1 VASLSERRRRQLRR
15 DAFHE
20 ALKDPSAVVHLPP
33 ADQPTTSGAPTDD
46 SIAIQAPHK
55 PSPVQ
60 QENSSVKKSSF
71 GEQFRYRF
79 DNVMARGTGAI
90 IALLGLVTLIFI
102 LVVAA
107 ILEVF
112 HILPQGEK
120 ASQFPFGEALWQNLL
135 RTLDTGTMAS
145 DEGWGYR
152 IASLIITLVGIF
164 VAASLIGII
173 SSAFDNK
180 VEDLRKGG
188 SKVLEKEHTLIL
200 GWSAKVF
207 PIVSELLVANESRRR
222 ASIVIL
228 ADYDKIEMDDAIR
241 SHFPKTGNTRVI
253 TRSGDPMSLIDLELG
268 SPGTARSVIILA
280 PEGADD
286 PDSLVIKTTLAL
298 TNNPNRS
305 DKAFHI
311 VGEIQD
317 PQNIEAANLV
327 GKDEAHWVLASDLIS
342 RITVQTCRQ
351 SGLSVVYTELLDFD
365 GDEIY
370 FSEQPSLVGTTYF
383 DTQLAFAD
391 STVMGIV
398 KPSGVLIN
406 PPATTLYEAGDQLI
420 LIAEDDSTIHLGG
433 GPGVPDTT
441 SISTVTPTK
450 KKPEHTLVLG
460 YNAGLAGM
468 LSELSEYVAPGS
480 TVTAVADVKADEFD
494 ATAFPGMAVTFT
506 HGDTTS
512 RSVLEGLDVKKFDHI
527 IVLAYKETLDNQRA
541 DAKTLITLL
550 HLRDIGERSGVD
562 LNVVS
567 EMLDDR
573 NRELAEVTKAD
584 DFIVSDKLISLMLS
598 QVSENKQLTDVFDT
612 LFSSEG
618 SEIYLR
624 PADLYIAPGATVDF
638 YSVLEAA
645 RRRGETAIGYRIA
658 VDAHNA
664 DRAYGVSVNPKKT
677 DAITF
682 ADHDKVI
689 VLAED

>member
-1 VASLSERRRRQLRR
+1 MATLEERRRRERRRAAKSAALRN
-15 DAFHE
+15 ATPVVPLPLTE
-20 ALKDPSAVVHLPP
+20 QSQIPGALAN
-33 ADQPTTSGAPTDD
+33 D
-46 SIAIQAPHK
+46 SIAIQAPH
-55 PSPVQ
+55 Q
-60 QENSSVKKSSF
+60 QEKSMKKSTL
-71 GEQFRYRF
+71 GEKLRYRF

-90 IALLGLVTLIFI
+90 IGLLALVTFIFI
-102 LVVAA
+102 LLVAA
-107 ILEVF
+107 VLEIF
-112 HILPQGEK
+112 GIFPKGDH

-135 RTLDTGTMAS
+135 RTLDTGTMGA
-145 DEGWGYR
+145 DEGTGYR
-152 IASLIITLVGIF
+152 IASLIITIVGI
-164 VAASLIGII
+164 VIAASLIGII
-173 SSAFDNK
+173 SNAFDSK

-188 SKVLEKEHTLIL
+188 SKVLEKDHTLIL

-207 PIVSELLVANESRRR
+207 PIVSELLVANESRRK

-228 ADYDKIEMDDAIR
+228 ADYDKVEMDDAIR
-241 SHFPKTGNTRVI
+241 SHFPKSGNTRII
-253 TRSGDPMSLIDLELG
+253 TRSGDPMSLIDLELA

-298 TNNPNRS
+298 TNNPNRGP
-305 DKAFHI
+305 DPFHI

-317 PQNIEAANLV
+317 PRNIEAANLV
-327 GKDEAHWVLASDLIS
+327 GKQEAHWVLASDLIS

-370 FSEQPSLVGTTYF
+370 FSEQPTLVGTTYF
-383 DTQLAFAD
+383 DTQLAFAE

-398 KPSGVLIN
+398 KASGVFIN
-406 PPATTLYEAGDQLI
+406 PPAGTLYEAGDQLI
-420 LIAEDDSTIHLGG
+420 LIAEDDSTIHLGD

-441 SISTVTPTK
+441 SISTAKAPK
-450 KKPEHTLVLG
+450 KAPEHTLVLG
-460 YNAGLAGM
+460 YNTGLDAM
-468 LSELSEYVAPGS
+468 LVELSEYVAPGS
-480 TVTAVADVKADEFD
+480 TVTVVADIEGPTPK
-494 ATAFPGMAVTFT
+494 TFPGMPVHFT
-506 HGDTTS
+506 RGDTTS
-512 RSVLEGLDVKKFDHI
+512 RAVLESLDVKKYNHI
-527 IVLAYKETLDNQRA
+527 IVLAYKETLDTQRA

-550 HLRDIGERSGVD
+550 HLRDMGERAGVD
-562 LNVVS
+562 LSVVS

-598 QVSENKQLTDVFDT
+598 QVSENKQLTTVFDT

-624 PADLYIAPGATVDF
+624 PAELYITAGATVDF
-638 YSVLEAA
+638 YAVLEAA

-658 VDAHNA
+658 ADAHNA
-664 DRAYGVSVNPKKT
+664 DAAYGVSVNPAKKET
-677 DAITF
+677 ITF
-682 ADHDKVI
+682 APRDKVI

>member
-1 VASLSERRRRQLRR
+1 M
-15 DAFHE
+15 
-20 ALKDPSAVVHLPP
+20 KK
-33 ADQPTTSGAPTDD
+33 PT
-46 SIAIQAPHK
+46 
-55 PSPVQ
+55 
-60 QENSSVKKSSF
+60 F
-71 GEQFRYRF
+71 GQKFRYRF
-79 DNVMARGTGAI
+79 DNVMARGP
-90 IALLGLVTLIFI
+90 IAVIGLLGLVTLLFI
-102 LVVAA
+102 LLVAA
-107 ILEVF
+107 ILEIFQIV
-112 HILPQGEK
+112 PGGETAK
-120 ASQFPFGEALWQNLL
+120 QFPFGEAVWQNLL
-135 RTLDTGTMAS
+135 RTLDTGTMAG
-145 DEGWGYR
+145 DTGPGYR
-152 IASLIITLVGIF
+152 AASLIITIAGIF

-173 SSAFDNK
+173 SSAFDSK
-180 VEDLRKGG
+180 VEQLRKGG

-241 SHFPKTGNTRVI
+241 SHFPKSGNTRII

-268 SPGTARSVIILA
+268 SPNQARSIIILA
-280 PEGADD
+280 PEGSED

-298 TNNPNRS
+298 TNNPNREA
-305 DKAFHI
+305 KPFHI

-317 PQNIEAANLV
+317 PQNLEAANLV
-327 GKDEAHWVLASDLIS
+327 GKQEAHWVLASDLIS

-370 FSEQPSLVGTTYF
+370 FSEQPTLAGKTYF
-383 DTQLAFAD
+383 ETQVAFAD
-391 STVMGIV
+391 STVFGIV
-398 KPSGVLIN
+398 KSGTVLIN
-406 PPATTLYEAGDQLI
+406 PPADTVYEAGDQLI
-420 LIAEDDSTIHLGG
+420 LIAEDDSTIHLDGAVG
-433 GPGVPDTT
+433 EVNAAA
-441 SISTVTPTK
+441 ISTAKPLK

-460 YNAGLAGM
+460 YNPGLHAM

-480 TVTAVADVKADEFD
+480 TVTVVANVETPDLKK
-494 ATAFPGMAVTFT
+494 FPGLPVDFT
-506 HGDTTS
+506 RGDSTN
-512 RSVLEGLDVKKFDHI
+512 RAVLEALDVKKFDHI
-527 IVLAYKETLDNQRA
+527 IVLAYKETLDTQRA

-550 HLRDIGERSGVD
+550 HLRDIGERTGVD
-562 LNVVS
+562 LSVVS

-624 PADLYIAPGATVDF
+624 PADLYITPGETVDF
-638 YSVLEAA
+638 YTVLEAA

-658 VDAHNA
+658 ADAHIA
-664 DRAYGVSVNPKKT
+664 ERAYGVAVNPKKT
-677 DAITF
+677 GSITF
-682 ADHDKVI
+682 GERDKVI